1 MKIFLDTSSLV
12 KLYHNEDGSEELIQ
26 LFQEQNIEA
35 IFLSNIAKLEFSS
48 AVYKK
53 VRTRE
58 LSENE
63 ANELIQLFESD
74 FSKYSFINCNNEI
87 VEEANKLLKLYGANG
102 LRSLDSIQLASM
114 IKVKQEI
121 DIAKSAD
128 VKLNAFITS
137 EGIRILI

>member
-12 KLYHNEDGSEELIQ
+12 KLYHNESGSEELIR
-26 LFQEQNIEA
+26 LFDEQNIEA

-74 FSKYSFINCNNEI
+74 FSKYSFVNCNQEI
-87 VEEANKLLKLYGANG
+87 IENSNSLLRKYGTNG
-102 LRSLDSIQLASM
+102 LRTLDAIQLASV
-114 IKVKQEI
+114 VKMKSEI
-121 DIAKSAD
+121 SLALSSDHKLKS
-128 VKLNAFITS
+128 FIVS
-137 EGIRILI
+137 EGISTDI